1 MIRLTKAA
9 NAWGKP
15 DFNAILKQDIEQLDI
30 DQLPL
35 QQALSTTSYV
45 AGRDFSAMIISA
57 NDADGVIRAKAG
69 IFYQGILGGCS
80 CADDPTPVEE
90 QNEYC
95 EVQFAIDK
103 HTAETTVT
111 LADR

>member
-1 MIRLTKAA
+1 MIRLTRAV

-15 DFNAILKQDIEQLDI
+15 DFNAVLKQDIEQLDV

-35 QQALSTTSYV
+35 QQGLSTGSYV
-45 AGRDFSAMIISA
+45 AGEQFSAMIISA
-57 NDADGVIRAKAG
+57 ADSEDFIRAKAG

-90 QNEYC
+90 QSEYC
-95 EVQFAIDK
+95 EVQFDINK
-103 HTAETTVT
+103 KTAETTVT
-111 LADR
+111 LAG